1 MEPWLLTD
9 LPGSAGPACGRSSLQ
24 LCPDLLALWGQVSIL
39 KVKRHGPCQ
48 DSIMAQDSH
57 VPSGQAHEHA
67 PVLGTPKPQ
76 VMDKATQYIHF
87 REFWG
92 VPCLILEREAA
103 FGTWNTERRE
113 QEAERILEEKYLL
126 W

>member
-1 MEPWLLTD
+1 
-9 LPGSAGPACGRSSLQ
+9 
-24 LCPDLLALWGQVSIL
+24 
-39 KVKRHGPCQ
+39 
-48 DSIMAQDSH
+48 MAQDSH

-92 VPCLILEREAA
+92 VPCLILEREA
-103 FGTWNTERRE
+103 FGTWNTQRRE
-113 QEAERILEEKYLL
+113 QEAERLLEEKHLL